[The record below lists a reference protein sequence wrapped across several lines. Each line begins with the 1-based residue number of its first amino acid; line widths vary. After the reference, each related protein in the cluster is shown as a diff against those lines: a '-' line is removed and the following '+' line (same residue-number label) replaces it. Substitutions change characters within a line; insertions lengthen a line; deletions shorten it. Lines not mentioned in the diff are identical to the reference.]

1 MNNDLRVNK
10 SQRGETH
17 GGEGGRRKGRG
28 RDSGSGSGR
37 GVNRP
42 GLASM
47 GCLKPVGVLQ
57 VARTISPAA
66 WCSLRGTF
74 TFSFLSE
81 TRH

>member
-17 GGEGGRRKGRG
+17 GREEGRRKGRG
-28 RDSGSGSGR
+28 RGR

-42 GLASM
+42 GLDSM

-66 WCSLRGTF
+66 WCSLRATF